1 MWVPHR
7 RAFSG
12 RAIRLTPGTS
22 ILDLCSGKGELLCT
36 WARDHGVTGTGV
48 DISTV
53 NIAAARDRATE
64 LGVADRV
71 RFVHGNSATYV
82 AVCGTPAG
90 GGRRHRLP
98 RRPVGAA
105 PVPSG
110 RVAASRGVPPANG
123 PTLPQA
129 APGQPR
135 PHRTTT
141 NSRRRAVSDAER
153 LLADALAAA
162 RGTDVRAAERAL
174 DRLVV
179 GDPAAVDALLLAR
192 LVRAVGRLWPR
203 GWQPVDLDRIATRRL
218 TPRGARLL
226 RDVLAAQRREQ
237 PGPLPRWFDDQLTE
251 LAARWD
257 ADPGWLDR
265 RSGGDRITALR
276 DAVDALGLVEGLPP
290 IALLRPPPGAT
301 TTAPRA
307 AAPGTGSRM
316 LDRVRAL
323 LAKAESTTFPAEA
336 EALTGKA
343 QELMARHSID
353 AALLDATAE
362 GPDRP
367 SGVRL
372 GTDAPYAAAKALLI
386 QEVAAANRCESV
398 WSDDLGF
405 ATVLGF
411 PADLVAVDLLHT
423 SLLVQATAA
432 MLRGRGERRA
442 GSGRR
447 TRGYDE
453 SFLNA
458 FALRIGER
466 LRAATA
472 AEERV
477 AVEERGD
484 DRLLPVLA
492 ARSDAVRE
500 RVDQLFPGLTR
511 HRLQVRDAEGWT
523 SGAWAADRASL
534 DAGAPT
540 RRAVRRGR

>member
-1 MWVPHR
+1 M
-7 RAFSG
+7 
-12 RAIRLTPGTS
+12 
-22 ILDLCSGKGELLCT
+22 
-36 WARDHGVTGTGV
+36 
-48 DISTV
+48 
-53 NIAAARDRATE
+53 
-64 LGVADRV
+64 
-71 RFVHGNSATYV
+71 
-82 AVCGTPAG
+82 
-90 GGRRHRLP
+90 
-98 RRPVGAA
+98 
-105 PVPSG
+105 
-110 RVAASRGVPPANG
+110 
-123 PTLPQA
+123 
-129 APGQPR
+129 
-135 PHRTTT
+135 
-141 NSRRRAVSDAER
+141 SDAER
-153 LLADALAAA
+153 LLADAVAAA

-179 GDPAAVDALLLAR
+179 GDGPAVDGALLAR

-226 RDVLAAQRREQ
+226 RDLLAAQRREQ
-237 PGPLPRWFDDQLTE
+237 PDPVPQWFDDQLAE
-251 LAARWD
+251 LGGGWD
-257 ADPGWLDR
+257 ADAGWLDR
-265 RSGGDRITALR
+265 RAAGDRISALR
-276 DAVDALGLVEGLPP
+276 DAVDAVVLAEGLPP
-290 IALLRPPPGAT
+290 IAALRPPPGAAAPT
-301 TTAPRA
+301 PRA
-307 AAPGTGSRM
+307 AVPATGSRM

-362 GPDRP
+362 RPDSP
-367 SGVRL
+367 SGIRL

-411 PADLVAVDLLHT
+411 PADLAAVELLHT

-432 MLRGRGERRA
+432 MLRGRGERGK

-447 TRGYDE
+447 TKGYDE

-466 LRAATA
+466 LRAATEAA
-472 AEERV
+472 AEER
-477 AVEERGD
+477 ADE
-484 DRLLPVLA
+484 RLLPVLA
-492 ARSDAVRE
+492 ARSDAVRD
-500 RVDQLFPGLTR
+500 RVDQLFPGTTR

-523 SGAWAADRASL
+523 SGTSAADRASL
-534 DAGAPT
+534 DVGAPA
-540 RRAVRRGR
+540 RRSVRGGR

>member
-1 MWVPHR
+1 MP
-7 RAFSG
+7 
-12 RAIRLTPGTS
+12 
-22 ILDLCSGKGELLCT
+22 
-36 WARDHGVTGTGV
+36 
-48 DISTV
+48 
-53 NIAAARDRATE
+53 
-64 LGVADRV
+64 
-71 RFVHGNSATYV
+71 
-82 AVCGTPAG
+82 
-90 GGRRHRLP
+90 
-98 RRPVGAA
+98 
-105 PVPSG
+105 
-110 RVAASRGVPPANG
+110 
-123 PTLPQA
+123 
-129 APGQPR
+129 
-135 PHRTTT
+135 
-141 NSRRRAVSDAER
+141 DAEQ

-179 GDPAAVDALLLAR
+179 GDGPAVDAVLLAR
-192 LVRAVGRLWPR
+192 LARGVGRLWPR
-203 GWQPVDLDRIATRRL
+203 GWQPVDLDRIAARRL
-218 TPRGARLL
+218 APRGAQLL
-226 RDVLAAQRREQ
+226 RGVLAAQRRAQ
-237 PGPLPRWFDDQLTE
+237 PGPVPQWFDDQLAE
-251 LAARWD
+251 LDARWD
-257 ADPGWLDR
+257 GDAGWLDR
-265 RSGGDRITALR
+265 RAGGDRITALR
-276 DAVDALGLVEGLPP
+276 DAVDAVGLVEALPP
-290 IALLRPPPGAT
+290 VAVLRPPPGGPAAT
-301 TTAPRA
+301 SRA
-307 AAPGTGSRM
+307 ATPATGSRM

-353 AALLDATAE
+353 AALLDATAAR
-362 GPDRP
+362 PDQP

-411 PADLVAVDLLHT
+411 PADLAAVELLHT

-442 GSGRR
+442 GRGRR
-447 TRGYDE
+447 TKGYDE

-466 LRAATA
+466 LRAVTA
-472 AEERV
+472 AADRE
-477 AVEERGD
+477 AAGERGG

-500 RVDQLFPGLTR
+500 RVDQLFPGVTR
-511 HRLQVRDAEGWT
+511 HRLQARDAEGWT
-523 SGAWAADRASL
+523 SGTSAADRASL
-534 DAGAPT
+534 EVGAPA